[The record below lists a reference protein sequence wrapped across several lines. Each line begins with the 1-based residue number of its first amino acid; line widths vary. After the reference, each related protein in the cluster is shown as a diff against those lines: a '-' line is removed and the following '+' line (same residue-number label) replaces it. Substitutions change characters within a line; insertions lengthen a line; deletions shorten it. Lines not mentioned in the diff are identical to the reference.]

1 MRRAFITAVF
11 ASFIGQ
17 AAAQRS
23 TDNQD
28 TLRHPSNAPIL
39 IWRNSAAQREGLALI
54 NANVHQTNP
63 RLLMPH
69 VACIVDS
76 GARIVVTDGGFFSS
90 TVLVVDGRQAGC
102 RGVVENEMI
111 QRRR

>member
-1 MRRAFITAVF
+1 MRRAVITAVF
-11 ASFIGQ
+11 ATLIGQ
-17 AAAQRS
+17 AAAQPA
-23 TDNQD
+23 TDKQD
-28 TLRHPSNAPIL
+28 TLRHPGNAPIL

-54 NANVHQTNP
+54 NADVHKTNP

-90 TVLVVDGRQAGC
+90 TILIVNGRQAGC

-111 QRRR
+111 ERRR